1 MSKLNKLNAFSL
13 LEASIGLVIMGLV
26 ISTLVPAMH
35 KYRHYYKHRVTQE
48 RAERISK
55 RVQSWFSRQE
65 NKGRVL
71 CPTQATTYGTENFG
85 HAIGHC
91 EVPADRI
98 GMAPYKDLELVAKDS
113 LDGYGNPFTFII
125 TAQRGQETP
134 AESLLA
140 SSVTSQH
147 QSIESGATLTI
158 EDYEGS
164 QTFKHDILGII
175 IAHGSKGMGSF
186 DKKKGSRARRG
197 ITLKNAE
204 AKEKNATDDLTFS
217 TKFRDIPLLERDE
230 IFLIYRS

>member
-1 MSKLNKLNAFSL
+1 MSKPHKLNAFSL

-71 CPTQATTYGTENFG
+71 CPTQADTYGTENFG
-85 HAIGHC
+85 HASGHC

-98 GMAPYKDLELVAKDS
+98 GMVPHKDLELVAKDS
-113 LDGYGNPFTFII
+113 LDGYGNSFTFVI
-125 TAQRGQETP
+125 TAQKGEEDQNTV
-134 AESLLA
+134 LA
-140 SSVTSQH
+140 SSIQSQH

-186 DKKKGSRARRG
+186 DKKKGSRVRRG
-197 ITLKNAE
+197 ITLKNTE
-204 AKEKNATDDLTFS
+204 AKKQNATDDLTFS

>member
-1 MSKLNKLNAFSL
+1 MRMPNKLSAFSL

-71 CPTQATTYGTENFG
+71 CPTQVTSYGSEDYG
-85 HAIGHC
+85 HGVSHC
-91 EVPADRI
+91 EVPSDRI
-98 GMAPYKDLELVAKDS
+98 GLVPYKDLELVVKDS
-113 LDGYGNPFTFII
+113 LDGYGNPFTFVI
-125 TAQRGQETP
+125 TAQKGQENP
-134 AESLLA
+134 DVLA
-140 SSVTSQH
+140 PSVQSQR
-147 QSIESGATLTI
+147 QSMESGTTITI
-158 EDYEGS
+158 EDYEGL
-164 QTFKHDILGII
+164 QTFRHDILGII

-186 DKKKGSRARRG
+186 DKKRGERMRRE

-204 AKEKNATDDLTFS
+204 AKRQNAKDDMTFS
-217 TKFRDIPLLERDE
+217 TKFKDLPLLERDE
-230 IFLIYRS
+230 IFLIYRT